1 MCNVSGRIRGSSQ
14 MEVIKIGGSLLK
26 IPNKLKNFCKEVPK
40 VRDYSDFIII
50 PGGGPFADL
59 VRKFH
64 AELEFSDST
73 AHYMAITS
81 MDTYGFLLS
90 DLIPTS
96 KTVTTIHDAVY
107 ILKLGYIP
115 ILLPSRLILD
125 LNTLEHS
132 WCVTSDTISAYIAS
146 IIGLKR
152 VILIK
157 DVDGLYSEDPKHNET
172 ARLLKRVKASEI
184 SKMKS
189 SCLDSALPE
198 FLISNGMEC
207 IVLGP
212 DISNLINVFRGLKF
226 HGTAIVPE

>member
-1 MCNVSGRIRGSSQ
+1 
-14 MEVIKIGGSLLK
+14 MEVIKVGGSLLK
-26 IPNKLKNFCKEVPK
+26 APNKLRDFCRKIPK

-59 VRKFH
+59 VRRFH
-64 AELEFSDST
+64 VELKFSDSI

-81 MDTYGFLLS
+81 MDMYGFLLS

-107 ILKLGYIP
+107 MLKLGYIP

-132 WCVTSDTISAYIAS
+132 WRVTSDTISAYIAS

-152 VILIK
+152 VILVK
-157 DVDGLYSEDPKHNET
+157 DVDGLYSEDPKHSKT
-172 ARLLKRVKASEI
+172 ARFLERVKASEV
-184 SKMKS
+184 SRMES

-198 FLISNGMEC
+198 FLISNGMKC

-212 DISNLINVFRGLKF
+212 DISELINVFRGLEF
-226 HGTAIVPE
+226 HGTVIVPE